1 MRMGKFEIETDDLVY
16 IPSDDTFLLAENL
29 EIKEGQ
35 SVLEIGT
42 GSGLVSMY
50 ASLLSDDVTATDINY
65 NALELAEKN
74 FKLNNI
80 NTIRLEFGDL
90 FEPVKDEKFD
100 VILFNTPYLPTD
112 SDDIINNDLN
122 YAFDGGLD
130 GRKVIDR
137 FINEVSNHLNDKGIV
152 QIIQSSLSDNDRT
165 LHMFDSNGFIAEI
178 AASEKFFFE
187 EIVLINAYKI
197 WGKINFYDDNMSKN
211 TTNTTSRPP
220 LTKDLKSEDF
230 RQYYFLKEELKDFC
244 KNEGLKVNGSKN
256 QLEERIIYYLDTGKS
271 LDDSRDIENK
281 NNYSKSKSNKST
293 TSKEIRLDSI
303 LGENFKCS
311 EDKREFFEN
320 EIGKGFKFKVQFQ
333 KWLKANPNKTYQD
346 AIKAYYEIQNS
357 NEKTAIDKQF
367 QYNQYIRDFFKDN
380 EDKTL
385 EDAIKCWNYKKSLKG
400 HNRYE
405 NFDLDALN

>member
-1 MRMGKFEIETDDLVY
+1 MKMGKFEIETDDLVY

-50 ASLLSDDVTATDINY
+50 ASLLTDDVTATDINY

-80 NTIRLEFGDL
+80 NTIRLEFGDM
-90 FEPVKDEKFD
+90 FEAVKNEKFD

-112 SDDIINNDLN
+112 SDDIINDDLN

-165 LHMFDSNGFIAEI
+165 LHMFDRNGFIAEI

-197 WGKINFYDDNMSKN
+197 
-211 TTNTTSRPP
+211 
-220 LTKDLKSEDF
+220 
-230 RQYYFLKEELKDFC
+230 
-244 KNEGLKVNGSKN
+244 
-256 QLEERIIYYLDTGKS
+256 
-271 LDDSRDIENK
+271 
-281 NNYSKSKSNKST
+281 
-293 TSKEIRLDSI
+293 
-303 LGENFKCS
+303 
-311 EDKREFFEN
+311 
-320 EIGKGFKFKVQFQ
+320 
-333 KWLKANPNKTYQD
+333 
-346 AIKAYYEIQNS
+346 
-357 NEKTAIDKQF
+357 
-367 QYNQYIRDFFKDN
+367 
-380 EDKTL
+380 
-385 EDAIKCWNYKKSLKG
+385 
-400 HNRYE
+400 
-405 NFDLDALN
+405 

>member
-50 ASLLSDDVTATDINY
+50 ASLLTDDVTATDINY

-80 NTIRLEFGDL
+80 NTIKLEFGDL
-90 FEPVKDEKFD
+90 FEPVKDKKFD

-112 SDDIINNDLN
+112 SDDIINDDLN

-165 LHMFDSNGFIAEI
+165 LDMFDRNGFVAEI
-178 AASEKFFFE
+178 AESEKFFFE

-197 WGKINFYDDNMSKN
+197 
-211 TTNTTSRPP
+211 
-220 LTKDLKSEDF
+220 
-230 RQYYFLKEELKDFC
+230 
-244 KNEGLKVNGSKN
+244 
-256 QLEERIIYYLDTGKS
+256 
-271 LDDSRDIENK
+271 
-281 NNYSKSKSNKST
+281 
-293 TSKEIRLDSI
+293 
-303 LGENFKCS
+303 
-311 EDKREFFEN
+311 
-320 EIGKGFKFKVQFQ
+320 
-333 KWLKANPNKTYQD
+333 
-346 AIKAYYEIQNS
+346 
-357 NEKTAIDKQF
+357 
-367 QYNQYIRDFFKDN
+367 
-380 EDKTL
+380 
-385 EDAIKCWNYKKSLKG
+385 
-400 HNRYE
+400 
-405 NFDLDALN
+405 

>member
-90 FEPVKDEKFD
+90 FEPVKNEKFD

-112 SDDIINNDLN
+112 SDDIINDDLN

-152 QIIQSSLSDNDRT
+152 QIIQSSLSDNNRT
-165 LHMFDSNGFIAEI
+165 LDMFDRNGFVAEI
-178 AASEKFFFE
+178 AESEKFFFE

-197 WGKINFYDDNMSKN
+197 
-211 TTNTTSRPP
+211 
-220 LTKDLKSEDF
+220 
-230 RQYYFLKEELKDFC
+230 
-244 KNEGLKVNGSKN
+244 
-256 QLEERIIYYLDTGKS
+256 
-271 LDDSRDIENK
+271 
-281 NNYSKSKSNKST
+281 
-293 TSKEIRLDSI
+293 
-303 LGENFKCS
+303 
-311 EDKREFFEN
+311 
-320 EIGKGFKFKVQFQ
+320 
-333 KWLKANPNKTYQD
+333 
-346 AIKAYYEIQNS
+346 
-357 NEKTAIDKQF
+357 
-367 QYNQYIRDFFKDN
+367 
-380 EDKTL
+380 
-385 EDAIKCWNYKKSLKG
+385 
-400 HNRYE
+400 
-405 NFDLDALN
+405 

>member
-1 MRMGKFEIETDDLVY
+1 MKMGKFEIETDDLVY

-50 ASLLSDDVTATDINY
+50 ASLLTDDVTATDINY

-80 NTIRLEFGDL
+80 GTIKLEFGDL
-90 FEPVKDEKFD
+90 FEPVKDKKFD

-112 SDDIINNDLN
+112 SDDIINDDLN

-137 FINEVSNHLNDKGIV
+137 FINQVSNHLNDKGIV

-165 LHMFDSNGFIAEI
+165 LHMFDRNGFIAEI

-197 WGKINFYDDNMSKN
+197 
-211 TTNTTSRPP
+211 
-220 LTKDLKSEDF
+220 
-230 RQYYFLKEELKDFC
+230 
-244 KNEGLKVNGSKN
+244 
-256 QLEERIIYYLDTGKS
+256 
-271 LDDSRDIENK
+271 
-281 NNYSKSKSNKST
+281 
-293 TSKEIRLDSI
+293 
-303 LGENFKCS
+303 
-311 EDKREFFEN
+311 
-320 EIGKGFKFKVQFQ
+320 
-333 KWLKANPNKTYQD
+333 
-346 AIKAYYEIQNS
+346 
-357 NEKTAIDKQF
+357 
-367 QYNQYIRDFFKDN
+367 
-380 EDKTL
+380 
-385 EDAIKCWNYKKSLKG
+385 
-400 HNRYE
+400 
-405 NFDLDALN
+405 

>member
-1 MRMGKFEIETDDLVY
+1 MKMGKFEIETDDLVY

-50 ASLLSDDVTATDINY
+50 ASLLTDDVTATDINY

-80 NTIRLEFGDL
+80 NTIKLEFGDL
-90 FEPVKDEKFD
+90 FEPVKDRKFD

-112 SDDIINNDLN
+112 SDDIINDDLN

-165 LHMFDSNGFIAEI
+165 LDMFDRNGFVAEI
-178 AASEKFFFE
+178 AESEKFFFE

-197 WGKINFYDDNMSKN
+197 WMI
-211 TTNTTSRPP
+211 
-220 LTKDLKSEDF
+220 
-230 RQYYFLKEELKDFC
+230 
-244 KNEGLKVNGSKN
+244 
-256 QLEERIIYYLDTGKS
+256 
-271 LDDSRDIENK
+271 
-281 NNYSKSKSNKST
+281 
-293 TSKEIRLDSI
+293 
-303 LGENFKCS
+303 
-311 EDKREFFEN
+311 
-320 EIGKGFKFKVQFQ
+320 
-333 KWLKANPNKTYQD
+333 KWVP
-346 AIKAYYEIQNS
+346 I
-357 NEKTAIDKQF
+357 
-367 QYNQYIRDFFKDN
+367 
-380 EDKTL
+380 
-385 EDAIKCWNYKKSLKG
+385 
-400 HNRYE
+400 
-405 NFDLDALN
+405 

>member
-1 MRMGKFEIETDDLVY
+1 MKMGKFEIETDDLVY

-50 ASLLSDDVTATDINY
+50 ASLLTDDVTATDINY

-80 NTIRLEFGDL
+80 NTIKLEFGDL
-90 FEPVKDEKFD
+90 FEPVKDKKFD

-112 SDDIINNDLN
+112 SEDIINDDLN

-165 LHMFDSNGFIAEI
+165 LDMFDRNGFVAEI
-178 AASEKFFFE
+178 AESEKFFFE

-197 WGKINFYDDNMSKN
+197 
-211 TTNTTSRPP
+211 
-220 LTKDLKSEDF
+220 
-230 RQYYFLKEELKDFC
+230 
-244 KNEGLKVNGSKN
+244 
-256 QLEERIIYYLDTGKS
+256 
-271 LDDSRDIENK
+271 
-281 NNYSKSKSNKST
+281 
-293 TSKEIRLDSI
+293 
-303 LGENFKCS
+303 
-311 EDKREFFEN
+311 
-320 EIGKGFKFKVQFQ
+320 
-333 KWLKANPNKTYQD
+333 
-346 AIKAYYEIQNS
+346 
-357 NEKTAIDKQF
+357 
-367 QYNQYIRDFFKDN
+367 
-380 EDKTL
+380 
-385 EDAIKCWNYKKSLKG
+385 
-400 HNRYE
+400 
-405 NFDLDALN
+405 

>member
-1 MRMGKFEIETDDLVY
+1 MKMGKFEIETDDLVY

-50 ASLLSDDVTATDINY
+50 ASLLTDDVTATDINY

-90 FEPVKDEKFD
+90 FESVKNEKFD

-112 SDDIINNDLN
+112 SDDIINDDLN

-137 FINEVSNHLNDKGIV
+137 FIDQVSNHLNDKGIV

-165 LHMFDSNGFIAEI
+165 LDMFDRNGFVAEI
-178 AASEKFFFE
+178 AESEKFFFE

-197 WGKINFYDDNMSKN
+197 
-211 TTNTTSRPP
+211 
-220 LTKDLKSEDF
+220 
-230 RQYYFLKEELKDFC
+230 
-244 KNEGLKVNGSKN
+244 
-256 QLEERIIYYLDTGKS
+256 
-271 LDDSRDIENK
+271 
-281 NNYSKSKSNKST
+281 
-293 TSKEIRLDSI
+293 
-303 LGENFKCS
+303 
-311 EDKREFFEN
+311 
-320 EIGKGFKFKVQFQ
+320 
-333 KWLKANPNKTYQD
+333 
-346 AIKAYYEIQNS
+346 
-357 NEKTAIDKQF
+357 
-367 QYNQYIRDFFKDN
+367 
-380 EDKTL
+380 
-385 EDAIKCWNYKKSLKG
+385 
-400 HNRYE
+400 
-405 NFDLDALN
+405 

>member
-1 MRMGKFEIETDDLVY
+1 MKMGKFEIETDDLVY

-50 ASLLSDDVTATDINY
+50 ASLLTDDSMYASLLTDDVTATDINY

-90 FEPVKDEKFD
+90 FEPVEDEKFD

-112 SDDIINNDLN
+112 SDDIINDDLN

-137 FINEVSNHLNDKGIV
+137 FIDQVSNHLNDKGIV

-165 LHMFDSNGFIAEI
+165 LDMFDRNGFVAEI
-178 AASEKFFFE
+178 AESEKFFFE

-197 WGKINFYDDNMSKN
+197 
-211 TTNTTSRPP
+211 
-220 LTKDLKSEDF
+220 
-230 RQYYFLKEELKDFC
+230 
-244 KNEGLKVNGSKN
+244 
-256 QLEERIIYYLDTGKS
+256 
-271 LDDSRDIENK
+271 
-281 NNYSKSKSNKST
+281 
-293 TSKEIRLDSI
+293 
-303 LGENFKCS
+303 
-311 EDKREFFEN
+311 
-320 EIGKGFKFKVQFQ
+320 
-333 KWLKANPNKTYQD
+333 
-346 AIKAYYEIQNS
+346 
-357 NEKTAIDKQF
+357 
-367 QYNQYIRDFFKDN
+367 
-380 EDKTL
+380 
-385 EDAIKCWNYKKSLKG
+385 
-400 HNRYE
+400 
-405 NFDLDALN
+405 